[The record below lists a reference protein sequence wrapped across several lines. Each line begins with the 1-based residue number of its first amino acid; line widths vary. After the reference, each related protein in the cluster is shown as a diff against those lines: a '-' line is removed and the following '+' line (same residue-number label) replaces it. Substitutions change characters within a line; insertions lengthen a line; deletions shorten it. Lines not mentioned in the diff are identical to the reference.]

1 MLAMKQVD
9 AIAVL
14 AAKAHD
20 EGAAIVSEIGS
31 QTVWLHATDDHPS
44 HLYLSGP
51 MGMAPSVALGVAMA
65 RPDIPVLAL
74 CGDGATVMNFSAL
87 ATISHAAPKN
97 LTLAIM
103 DNGVYDYTGALPSPS
118 QGVDWMAMAKGLP
131 GFTSVLSFSDISS
144 FSFKARRGTA
154 LIHCP
159 VTSMTEKA
167 PPFPWT
173 GPEIHKRFK
182 GWTAAHQ
189 G

>member
-1 MLAMKQVD
+1 MDQ
-9 AIAVL
+9 L
-14 AAKAHD
+14 AAIKILSEKARS
-20 EGAAIVSEIGS
+20 ENAAIVSEIGS
-31 QTVWLHATDDHPS
+31 QTVWLHGAGDHPS

-65 RPDIPVLAL
+65 RPDIPVLAI

-87 ATISHAAPKN
+87 VTASHAAPKN

-118 QGVDWMAMAKGLP
+118 QGVDWLTMSAGLT
-131 GFTSVLSFSDISS
+131 GVKTRLSLADIGG
-144 FSFKARRGTA
+144 FSFREKGGLA

-159 VTSMTEKA
+159 VEPMAGKA

-182 GWTAAHQ
+182 QWCAEHKG
-189 G
+189 

>member
-1 MLAMKQVD
+1 MNQFD
-9 AIAVL
+9 AIKIL
-14 AAKAHD
+14 ADKAHA
-20 EGAAIVSEIGS
+20 ENTCIASEIGS
-31 QTVWLHATDDHPS
+31 QTVWLHGTGDHPS

-65 RPDIPVLAL
+65 RPDMPVLAI

-87 ATISHAAPKN
+87 VTISHAAPKN
-97 LTLAIM
+97 LTIALM

-118 QGVDWMAMAKGLP
+118 QGVDWVTMVGGLKG
-131 GFTSVLSFSDISS
+131 FKTCITLSNISKY
-144 FSFKARRGTA
+144 SFKKDG
-154 LIHCP
+154 LGFVHCP

-182 GWTAAHQ
+182 AYCAAYQ

>member
-1 MLAMKQVD
+1 MNQFDGIKILAE
-9 AIAVL
+9 
-14 AAKAHD
+14 KAHA
-20 EGAAIVSEIGS
+20 EKTCIVSEIGS
-31 QTVWLHATDDHPS
+31 QTVWLHAAGDHPS

-118 QGVDWMAMAKGLP
+118 QGVDWVALTQGLKGFNRCITLEDI
-131 GFTSVLSFSDISS
+131 GRYSFSP
-144 FSFKARRGTA
+144 KAGLG

-182 GWTAAHQ
+182 TYCAEYKA
-189 G
+189 

>member
-1 MLAMKQVD
+1 MKQSD
-9 AIAVL
+9 AIAIL
-14 AAKAHD
+14 AKKAHA
-20 EGAAIVSEIGS
+20 ENTAIVSEIGS
-31 QTVWLHATDDHPS
+31 QTVWLHGVGHHPS

-65 RPDIPVLAL
+65 RPDIPVLAI
-74 CGDGATVMNFSAL
+74 CGDGATAMNFSAL

-118 QGVDWMAMAKGLP
+118 QGVNWLALARGLR
-131 GFTSVLSFSDISS
+131 GFTQIISLEDIGALSFKK
-144 FSFKARRGTA
+144 KAGTA

-159 VTSMTEKA
+159 VESMTEKA

-173 GPEIHKRFK
+173 GPEIHKQFRGWCAEYK
-182 GWTAAHQ
+182 G
-189 G
+189 